1 LVNACTEERV
11 MMMPLV
17 SSFGDLAL
25 SFSSVFTS
33 PSFTNFLTVL
43 SGWVFCL
50 GRHTVT
56 GLIVAAGAAEEKHF
70 SCFPGA
76 SRRTNVGP

>member
-1 LVNACTEERV
+1 MEERV
-11 MMMPLV
+11 LMIPLV

-25 SFSSVFTS
+25 SFASVFTR
-33 PSFTNFLTVL
+33 PSFRNFLTML
-43 SGWVFCL
+43 TGWVFCL

-56 GLIVAAGAAEEKHF
+56 GIIVAAGAIAEKDF
-70 SCFPGA
+70 SCFPGS